1 MGADRLHAEHLCYR
15 ASVTPEQ
22 FWSYVPGFESPD
34 QYEAFEHY
42 RDSGPRLRA
51 LAGTARALRLSYGTL
66 CTWAREKGWDER
78 ALAYDQHR
86 IAQRQSLMQARE
98 IEQDQAWADKRTELL
113 ERWHS
118 LLAEELVRF
127 EASLRKRSGSMR
139 PNELTRALDILI
151 KYSNLA
157 NGDATERIDVPIDLS
172 NYSPEQLAALEPLRA
187 LQRKSE

>member
-1 MGADRLHAEHLCYR
+1 VENGITD
-15 ASVTPEQ
+15 EQ

-42 RDSGPRLRA
+42 RDSGPRLRS
-51 LAGTARALRLSYGTL
+51 LAGTSRALRIGYGTVV
-66 CTWAREKGWDER
+66 TWAREKGWDER
-78 ALAYDQHR
+78 VLAYDAHR
-86 IAQRQSLMQARE
+86 IAQRAELARARE
-98 IEQDQAWADKRTELL
+98 QEQDVAWAEKRTELL
-113 ERWHS
+113 ERWHG
-118 LLAEELVRF
+118 LLSEELVRF

-139 PNELTRALDILI
+139 PNELTRALDVLI

-172 NYSPEQLAALEPLRA
+172 NHTPEQLAALEGLRA

>member
-1 MGADRLHAEHLCYR
+1 MKY
-15 ASVTPEQ
+15 ASAVENGITDEQ

-42 RDSGPRLRA
+42 RDAGPRLRS
-51 LAGTARALRLSYGTL
+51 LADTARALRLSYGTVNA
-66 CTWAREKGWDER
+66 WAREKGWAER
-78 ALAYDQHR
+78 VLAFDGHR
-86 IAQRQSLMQARE
+86 IAQRAELARARE
-98 IEQDQAWADKRTELL
+98 QEQDQAWAEKRSELL

-118 LLAEELVRF
+118 LLKEELVRF

-157 NGDATERIDVPIDLS
+157 NGDATERIDVPLDLS
-172 NYSPEQLAALEPLRA
+172 NHTPEQLEALEALRA